1 MYFAAVRVHYFPSYS
16 LEVVAF
22 ILFFCAMAFSMPEG
36 HYVHPLTKLFQ
47 LFIRTL
53 AFLFLS
59 SAVSSTGPH
68 STLAEATLFWSTA
81 GASYR

>member
-1 MYFAAVRVHYFPSYS
+1 MYFAVVQVHYFPSYS
-16 LEVVAF
+16 LEVEPF

-36 HYVHPLTKLFQ
+36 HYVHPLSKLLL

-59 SAVSSTGPH
+59 SAVSSTFPD
-68 STLAEATLFWSTA
+68 STPAEAALFLSTA
-81 GASYR
+81 GGLP